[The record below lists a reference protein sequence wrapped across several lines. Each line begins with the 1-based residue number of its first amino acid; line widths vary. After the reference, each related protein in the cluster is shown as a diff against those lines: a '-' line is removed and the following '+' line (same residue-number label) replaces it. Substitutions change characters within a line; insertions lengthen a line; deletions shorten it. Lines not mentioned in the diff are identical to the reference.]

1 LVGNKTDLESE
12 RVITTVEGTELANKL
27 GIPSIETSAKTGAKT
42 GDNILNAFETL
53 IRVTPR
59 SNMEYKVRNFQ
70 L

>member
-1 LVGNKTDLESE
+1 LESE

-27 GIPSIETSAKTGAKT
+27 GIPSIETSAKTGDK
-42 GDNILNAFETL
+42 ILNAFETL